1 MGLELTPNLNKT
13 IEKIINVEKNDTNNE
28 NITGKNIFYLAKDNS
43 DKMTIIASPPITTE
57 RAKKVKE
64 KEEKEYIIKDNTI
77 KESSNDLRKKGY
89 SLILEAQEIEE
100 KIEQIPGTRLDVELG
115 SLSKNS
121 IILNYLSNNE
131 EYGVYLKLNY
141 YILEKKIGDK
151 WHKVEPIRNELNEN
165 TDYRGDTFKLEKGK
179 VYQVYKDFKE
189 YTKNGLP
196 KGKYRVVFLTYRI
209 PPKFNETKKDKK
221 CIMTEFEIK

>member
-1 MGLELTPNLNKT
+1 MMLRKV
-13 IEKIINVEKNDTNNE
+13 IIIIIIVIVCICLISLSFKLGYIN
-28 NITGKNIFYLAKDNS
+28 GKA
-43 DKMTIIASPPITTE
+43 
-57 RAKKVKE
+57 KE

-77 KESSNDLRKKGY
+77 KENSNDLRKKGY

-100 KIEQIPGTRLDVELG
+100 KMEQIPETKLDVEPG

-131 EYGVYLKLNY
+131 EYAIYLKLNY
-141 YILEKKIGDK
+141 YILEKEIGDK
-151 WHKVEPIRNELNEN
+151 WYKVEPIRNELNEN

-209 PPKFNETKKDKK
+209 PPKFNEIKKDKK

>member
-1 MGLELTPNLNKT
+1 MLRKAL
-13 IEKIINVEKNDTNNE
+13 II
-28 NITGKNIFYLAKDNS
+28 
-43 DKMTIIASPPITTE
+43 IIIVIVCICLISLSFKLGYING
-57 RAKKVKE
+57 KVKE

-141 YILEKKIGDK
+141 YYFLPYNFLYLNIL
-151 WHKVEPIRNELNEN
+151 V
-165 TDYRGDTFKLEKGK
+165 
-179 VYQVYKDFKE
+179 
-189 YTKNGLP
+189 
-196 KGKYRVVFLTYRI
+196 
-209 PPKFNETKKDKK
+209 
-221 CIMTEFEIK
+221 